1 MVREG
6 PSHYVGALARAGRAP
21 EEGASR
27 RRRRRS
33 QEEDAF
39 RARMEERLWN
49 LEQQLAEVRGRIN
62 TLFFLTMGAVLIQVV
77 LKLIEG

>member
-21 EEGASR
+21 EEGVS